1 MINMEQFS
9 GIQEGARMLT
19 LQQRVHCVRP
29 PNDWCLNKLHLVL
42 HVRKGFKNI
51 GMQEEN
57 LLSLS
62 YGKIIRK
69 NIDASEGLLP
79 ESFETYQIV
88 EPGNIV
94 MRLTDLQN
102 DKRSLRQGLV
112 TERGIITSAYDALE
126 VGKDQ
131 DPRFWAYAL
140 LALDLAKYYYS
151 LGGGVRQSINFSDFP
166 NEWIAT
172 PDVRT
177 QKQIADFLDRE
188 TARIDLL
195 IEKKQQLLLLLNQKI
210 KNTISNAVV
219 GSCKIINELQ
229 RKPIKLKYATEVISH
244 KLPYAEID
252 APYIGME
259 HIKSW
264 SGEIEENHEAQP
276 EGLVSLFKSGDIL
289 FGKLRPNL
297 CKVALPYF
305 DGVCSTELLVLRP
318 NKNVLG
324 SYLRLTLSEQSFIEG
339 VVASTYGAKM
349 PRASWE
355 YIGSVK
361 IDLPSIEHQHQI
373 VDYLK
378 TKIAQ
383 TESLSKSIEMS
394 LQGLQELR
402 SSLITS
408 AVTGQLDIRAWQQ
421 RGKTER
427 CLDHLEQSQ
436 QQRVAS

>member
-1 MINMEQFS
+1 VPQLDSAAKTDDGDN
-9 GIQEGARMLT
+9 R
-19 LQQRVHCVRP
+19 
-29 PNDWCLNKLHLVL
+29 KLVL
-42 HVRKGFKNI
+42 AGDYVINSRSDRKGSGGLSELDGSVSLINIVLQPREIYPRFIHHLLRSQAFQEEFYRWGHGIVADLWTTRFYDMKNI
-51 GMQEEN
+51 
-57 LLSLS
+57 
-62 YGKIIRK
+62 
-69 NIDASEGLLP
+69 
-79 ESFETYQIV
+79 
-88 EPGNIV
+88 
-94 MRLTDLQN
+94 RLA
-102 DKRSLRQGLV
+102 V
-112 TERGIITSAYDALE
+112 
-126 VGKDQ
+126 
-131 DPRFWAYAL
+131 
-140 LALDLAKYYYS
+140 
-151 LGGGVRQSINFSDFP
+151 
-166 NEWIAT
+166 
-172 PDVRT
+172 PDVKT

-188 TARIDLL
+188 TARIDSL
-195 IEKKQQLLLLLNQKI
+195 IGKKKQFLFLLNQKI
-210 KNTISNAVV
+210 KNTISNAIT
-219 GSCKIINELQ
+219 GSCKFSNELQ
-229 RKPIKLKYATEVISH
+229 RKPIKLKYAAEVISH
-244 KLPYAEID
+244 KLPYTEID

-264 SGEIEENHEAQP
+264 SGEIAENHEVQP

-324 SYLRLTLSEQSFIEG
+324 TYLRLTLSEQYFIEG

-361 IDLPSIEHQHQI
+361 ICLPSIEHQHQI
-373 VDYLK
+373 VEHLK

-394 LQGLQELR
+394 MQGLQELR

-408 AVTGQLDIRAWQQ
+408 AVTGQLDIRAW
-421 RGKTER
+421 RRSGNTER
-427 CLDHLEQSQ
+427 HLDHLEQNQ